1 MSMVSV
7 KMLTNMFIGGAK
19 ALEAKKDFID
29 ELNVFPVPDGDT
41 GTNMSLTIMAAAKKV
56 AELPE
61 DATIEDFCQAA
72 EKGSLGGARGNSGV
86 ILSQIIRGYTKT
98 LKSQKDLTLE
108 VLAEAT
114 QKAVEKAYK
123 SVMKPKEGTI
133 LTVAKAAGDKAI
145 EFAAE
150 NKDADFVEY
159 FEAIIKSCEETLAKT
174 PEMLPVLKEAGVVDS
189 GGQGLVEFLKGCY
202 EVACGNVTD
211 FSLDS
216 DTKETVTDI
225 KEKPVVEE
233 VYKYKA
239 EYKVYVSSV
248 FNAKNLQDHKV
259 FLNTFGE
266 CIKCELSDKVLS
278 ICVKCDDPLILLH
291 KALSFGDID
300 NVKIDNLKM
309 SVENTVSTDTT
320 VGITENN
327 VSSNDNDLVP
337 EVTAA
342 VETETVNSNNKSN
355 NESNCITETNVV
367 ETSEISETT
376 NIDNTDNENTTE
388 EENNSIEEPAQELA
402 SEPIKEI
409 GIIAVS
415 AGSGLDQIFKD
426 LGADEI
432 ITGGQTMNPSADD
445 FVKASNKI
453 NAKSIFILP
462 NNKNIIMAAEQVK
475 YLVEDKEII
484 VIPTKTITQG
494 ITALL
499 TYMPDTDVTENAEAM
514 NESILTV
521 KTGNVTY
528 AVRDTVINGIEIKRG
543 NIMGIGDKEI
553 LSVGTIVEDTALD
566 MLEKMVDDD
575 SEIIGIYYGEDVDE
589 TDAKDFAID
598 VKNKFPNVDIEIHYG
613 GQPVYYYIISVE

>member
-7 KMLTNMFIGGAK
+7 KMLSNMFIGGAK
-19 ALEAKKDFID
+19 ALQAKKDFID

-41 GTNMSLTIMAAAKKV
+41 GTNMSLTIMAAARKV

-61 DATIEDFCQAA
+61 NATLEEFCTAA

-86 ILSQIIRGYTKT
+86 ILSQIIRGYTKAI
-98 LKSQKDLTLE
+98 KGKNDITLE
-108 VLAEAT
+108 LLAEAT

-133 LTVAKAAGDKAI
+133 LTVAKAAGDKAV
-145 EFAAE
+145 EYAAE
-150 NKDADFVEY
+150 NKDGEFVDF
-159 FEAIIKSCEETLAKT
+159 FAAIIKNCEEILAKT

-211 FSLDS
+211 FSLDE
-216 DTKETVTDI
+216 DNKEQPVEEPVKETVAET
-225 KEKPVVEE
+225 
-233 VYKYKA
+233 YKYKVA
-239 EYKVYVSSV
+239 YKVYVTPV
-248 FNAKNLQDHKV
+248 FNAKNLQDHTV

-266 CIKCELSDKVLS
+266 CIKCELSGKVLS
-278 ICVKCDDPLILLH
+278 VIVKTDDPIILLH

-300 NVKIDNLKM
+300 DVSVSNLKVTDASEKTEKINNTISES
-309 SVENTVSTDTT
+309 SVSSFEPSNASKEDSKEVTEDTT
-320 VGITENN
+320 TKSLEAT
-327 VSSNDNDLVP
+327 DNDT
-337 EVTAA
+337 TAS
-342 VETETVNSNNKSN
+342 VYETVDTAKEDVN
-355 NESNCITETNVV
+355 
-367 ETSEISETT
+367 
-376 NIDNTDNENTTE
+376 D
-388 EENNSIEEPAQELA
+388 EPL
-402 SEPIKEI
+402 KEI

-415 AGSGLDQIFKD
+415 AGSGLDQIFRD

-445 FVKASNKI
+445 FVKACERI
-453 NAKSIFILP
+453 NAKAIFILP

-475 YLVEDKEII
+475 YLIEDKDII
-484 VIPTKTITQG
+484 VIPSKTITQG

-499 TYMPDTDVTENAEAM
+499 TYMPETAVTENAEAM
-514 NESILTV
+514 KESILSV

-566 MLEKMVDDD
+566 MLDKMVDDE
-575 SEIIGIYYGEDVDE
+575 SEIIGIYFGEDVDE
-589 TDAKDFAID
+589 ANANEFAHD
-598 VKNKFPNVDIEIHYG
+598 VKNKFPNVDVEIHYG

>member
-41 GTNMSLTIMAAAKKV
+41 GTNMSLTIMAAARKV

-61 DATIEDFCQAA
+61 DATIDEFCTAA

-86 ILSQIIRGYTKT
+86 ILSQIIRGYTKVI
-98 LKSQKDLTLE
+98 KGKKELTLE
-108 VLAEAT
+108 LLAEAT

-133 LTVAKAAGDKAI
+133 LTVAKAAGDKAV
-145 EFAAE
+145 EFVAE
-150 NKDADFVEY
+150 NNDANFVEY
-159 FEAIIKSCEETLAKT
+159 FEAIIKNCEEVLAKT

-202 EVACGNVTD
+202 DVACGKVTD
-211 FSLDS
+211 FSLDDNNES
-216 DTKETVTDI
+216 KPSE
-225 KEKPVVEE
+225 EKTEVQAVEE
-233 VYKYKA
+233 TYKYKL
-239 EYKVYVSSV
+239 EYKVYVLPV
-248 FNAKNLQDHKV
+248 FNAKNLQDHTV

-266 CIKCELSDKVLS
+266 CLKCELKEKTLEVS
-278 ICVKCDDPLILLH
+278 VKSDDPLIVLH
-291 KALSFGDID
+291 KALSFGDVDCVTISNIKVSGD
-300 NVKIDNLKM
+300 VNCTPVKAEATPCVNKKEEVVKEQSTTETD
-309 SVENTVSTDTT
+309 NTVPATIENVQEETIIEETDK
-320 VGITENN
+320 E
-327 VSSNDNDLVP
+327 
-337 EVTAA
+337 A
-342 VETETVNSNNKSN
+342 VE
-355 NESNCITETNVV
+355 
-367 ETSEISETT
+367 
-376 NIDNTDNENTTE
+376 
-388 EENNSIEEPAQELA
+388 PA
-402 SEPIKEI
+402 KEV

-426 LGADEI
+426 LGADQI

-445 FVKASNKI
+445 FVKAAEKI
-453 NAKSIFILP
+453 NAKAIFVLP
-462 NNKNIIMAAEQVK
+462 NNKNIVMAAEQAK

-514 NESILTV
+514 KDVILSV

-528 AVRDTVINGIEIKRG
+528 AVRDTVINGIDIKRG
-543 NIMGIGDKEI
+543 NIMGIGDTEI

-566 MLEKMVDDD
+566 MLDKMVDDD
-575 SEIIGIYYGEDVDE
+575 SEIIGIYYGEEVDE
-589 TDAKDFAID
+589 SSAMDFAKD
-598 VKNKFPNVDIEIHYG
+598 VKSRFPGVDIEIHYG

>member
-7 KMLTNMFIGGAK
+7 KMLSNMFIGGAK
-19 ALEAKKDFID
+19 ALQAKKDFID

-41 GTNMSLTIMAAAKKV
+41 GTNMSLTIMAAARKV

-61 DATIEDFCQAA
+61 NASLEEFCTAA

-86 ILSQIIRGYTKT
+86 ILSQIIRGYTKAI
-98 LKSQKDLTLE
+98 KGKNDITLE
-108 VLAEAT
+108 LLAEAT

-133 LTVAKAAGDKAI
+133 LTVAKAAGDKAV
-145 EFAAE
+145 EYAAE
-150 NKDADFVEY
+150 NKDGEFVDF
-159 FEAIIKSCEETLAKT
+159 FAAIIKNCEETLAKT
-174 PEMLPVLKEAGVVDS
+174 PDMLPVLKEAGVVDS

-211 FSLDS
+211 FSLD
-216 DTKETVTDI
+216 DNKEKPAEEPVKETV
-225 KEKPVVEE
+225 VET
-233 VYKYKA
+233 YKYKVT
-239 EYKVYVSSV
+239 YKVYVTSV
-248 FNAKNLQDHKV
+248 FNAKNLQDHTV

-266 CIKCELSDKVLS
+266 CIKCELSGKVLS
-278 ICVKCDDPLILLH
+278 VIVKTDDPIILLH

-300 NVKIDNLKM
+300 DVSILNLKTSGALDNADKADSKASVSDVNIIKSSETSVKVSNEATEDSVKNAETVETVEKSKTIETADTVEAAETIDNKSVTPIDEKID
-309 SVENTVSTDTT
+309 TV
-320 VGITENN
+320 
-327 VSSNDNDLVP
+327 NDNV
-337 EVTAA
+337 
-342 VETETVNSNNKSN
+342 N
-355 NESNCITETNVV
+355 NE
-367 ETSEISETT
+367 
-376 NIDNTDNENTTE
+376 
-388 EENNSIEEPAQELA
+388 PA
-402 SEPIKEI
+402 KEI

-426 LGADEI
+426 LGVDEI

-445 FVKASNKI
+445 FVKACERI
-453 NAKSIFILP
+453 NAKAIFILP

-475 YLVEDKEII
+475 YLVEDKDII
-484 VIPTKTITQG
+484 VIPSKTITQG

-499 TYMPDTDVTENAEAM
+499 TYMPETPVTENAEAM
-514 NESILTV
+514 NESILSV

-528 AVRDTVINGIEIKRG
+528 AVRDTVINGIEIRRG

-566 MLEKMVDDD
+566 MIDKMIDDD
-575 SEIIGIYYGEDVDE
+575 SEIIGIYYGEDVD
-589 TDAKDFAID
+589 DSNAKEFAID
-598 VKNKFPNVDIEIHYG
+598 VKNKYPNIDVEIHYG